1 MYFLLDFLQEYDS
14 VMKLNIFIIIIQP
27 LPKPGMFSASSL
39 KILRA
44 FELKKEG
51 EFGVCVRWGE
61 FLLPFTEIL
70 KI

>member
-51 EFGVCVRWGE
+51 VCGVGGVS
-61 FLLPFTEIL
+61 FAFH
-70 KI
+70 

>member
-1 MYFLLDFLQEYDS
+1 MYFLVDFLQEYDS

-27 LPKPGMFSASSL
+27 LSKPDMFSAQSSL

-51 EFGVCVRWGE
+51 VCGVGGVS
-61 FLLPFTEIL
+61 FAFH
-70 KI
+70 

>member
-27 LPKPGMFSASSL
+27 LPKPDMFSASSL

-44 FELKKEG
+44 FELKKK
-51 EFGVCVRWGE
+51 VCVGWGE

-70 KI
+70 KYELE